1 MNSIKTA
8 LVTCTCGCTESHS
21 VAHRTTADGIIVHLW
36 SDGMVTGA
44 LGRGLRGVPMRRP
57 RTPEK
62 HAVAMRAGRLL
73 LGEVCIWDAA
83 ELGPVYEACERA
95 AQIDGMPGTV
105 RRLLCERDEA
115 MGTPKL
121 DWSVQATDRD
131 GKTTERTARLPR
143 AFWPGMVVFDF
154 CGGPGSKDGRYVL
167 MERIRGSR
175 ADDPSYAPTGFAFAS
190 LRDMWAHLRT

>member
-1 MNSIKTA
+1 MNTIS
-8 LVTCTCGCTESHS
+8 TCTCGCTESHS

-44 LGRGLRGVPMRRP
+44 LGRGLQGVPMRRP

-62 HAVAMRAGRLL
+62 HAVAMRAGHLL
-73 LGEVCIWDAA
+73 LGEACIWNAA
-83 ELGPVYEACERA
+83 ELGSVYAACERA

-105 RRLLCERDEA
+105 RRLLRERDEA
-115 MGTPKL
+115 ISTPKL
-121 DWSVQATDRD
+121 DWTVQSADRN

-154 CGGPGSKDGRYVL
+154 CGGPGSKYGRYVL
-167 MERIRGSR
+167 MERVHGSR
-175 ADDPSYAPTGFAFAS
+175 EDDPTYRPMGLAFRTLDA
-190 LRDMWAHLRT
+190 MWAHLRS